1 MKVIK
6 STRFIFLIGL
16 AVAVAACWTSGSRA
30 SHPASP
36 APSPE
41 IPTGNSGL
49 TSSSPT
55 PSASNRTGN
64 ENSNTNKAM
73 EDKYKRGAFR
83 ANLPAGFEEPSD
95 ASGELLLREYGA
107 VFVARGGAVPPKKVV
122 FKDESDVIAFQNS
135 LKTEKVALGSYKL
148 ELQAAAAAA
157 LKQAVAEAS
166 KFGLIITPR
175 GADSARRTYSQT
187 VALWA
192 SRVNPGLTYWLAKG
206 RISRQEAD
214 RIRSLS
220 PFEQVPVILGLEK
233 DGIYFSKD
241 FSKSIIYSVAPPG
254 TSQHLSMLALDVSEF
269 DNPRIREILAKYG
282 WFQTVVSDLPHFT
295 YLGVSRDELSGLG
308 LKRVENGGR
317 EFWVPDI

>member
-1 MKVIK
+1 MNVYKF
-6 STRFIFLIGL
+6 TRFMFLIGL
-16 AVAVAACWTSGSRA
+16 AAAVAACWTSGSRV
-30 SHPASP
+30 SHSASP
-36 APSPE
+36 APSVE
-41 IPTGNSGL
+41 ISTGNLGSPL
-49 TSSSPT
+49 SSPT
-55 PSASNRTGN
+55 PGSNRTGS
-64 ENSNTNKAM
+64 ENANTNKAM
-73 EDKYKRGAFR
+73 EDKNKRGAFR
-83 ANLPAGFEEPSD
+83 ANLPAGFEEPVD

-122 FKDESDVIAFQNS
+122 FRDESDVIAFQNS

-157 LKQAVAEAS
+157 LKQAVQEAS
-166 KFGLIITPR
+166 KFGLAITPR
-175 GADSARRTYSQT
+175 GADSARRTHSQT

-295 YLGVSRDELSGLG
+295 YLGVSRDELSGIG